1 MAFTLDSELP
11 RKPGTYVLRSV
22 ISRDEDPLILKRR
35 VLKAYSVAMAILK
48 EVKRERLTKY

>member
-11 RKPGTYVLRSV
+11 KKPGTYVLRSV
-22 ISRDEDPLILKRR
+22 ISRDENPLILKRR

-48 EVKRERLTKY
+48 EVKWERLTKY